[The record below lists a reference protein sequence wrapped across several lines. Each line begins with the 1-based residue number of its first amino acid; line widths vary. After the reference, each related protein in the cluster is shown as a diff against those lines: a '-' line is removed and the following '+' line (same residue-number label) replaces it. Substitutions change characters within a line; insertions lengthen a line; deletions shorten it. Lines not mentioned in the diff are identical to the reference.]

1 MKVSTGDY
9 EVLYSSWAPSY
20 RMNDV
25 VLALAEE
32 PEITIRISLRRD
44 DIFGEPDIRLDFKKA
59 RTLTITVIN
68 PHKLSHMG
76 IPEPVEVGKIGG
88 KNLLFSF
95 RVDMFGNY
103 HSFAVTYA
111 FLLGG

>member
-1 MKVSTGDY
+1 MKVTTGNY
-9 EVLYSSWAPSY
+9 EVIYSSWAPSY
-20 RMNDV
+20 RMNDII
-25 VLALAEE
+25 LELAEE
-32 PEITIRISLRRD
+32 PEIMIRIGIRRD
-44 DIFGEPDIRLDFKKA
+44 DILNEADIQLDFKKA
-59 RTLTITVIN
+59 RQLNITIIN

-76 IPEPVEVGKIGG
+76 VPEPVEVGKIQG